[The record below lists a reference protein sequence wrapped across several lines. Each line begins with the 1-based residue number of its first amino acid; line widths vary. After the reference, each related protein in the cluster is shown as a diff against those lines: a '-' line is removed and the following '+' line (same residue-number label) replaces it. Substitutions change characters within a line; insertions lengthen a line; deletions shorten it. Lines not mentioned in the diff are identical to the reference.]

1 MIRSLAILFFLTTLC
16 GTAFAQTDSTETE
29 LIPEA
34 DTGYYEAPR
43 QMHML
48 DSVAMA
54 AKVQEQAV
62 SDSLAMLYIKTPDPE
77 RRNQFVEQMLD
88 KYLYKGYGFWDIK
101 PASKATAGT
110 GIGRAVRARWVIGVV
125 VALLL
130 YTGLLRLTIGR
141 DVDTILRSAFKVQLF
156 SQNDEGTPISFWTF
170 TGLLILLGFT
180 FGLFLYQLSVHY
192 QVYYQLA
199 GMALYFSLSMAVLLL
214 FAFKIILLK
223 FLGWVFAIKEVVERY
238 ITILCLT
245 YFTVAILFLP
255 IVVSLTLINPQLTQ
269 LVLLMALVIAGVILI
284 WLYLRNSVIIIS
296 SFKFP
301 KFYLFIYLCAL
312 EICPILILIK
322 ALNI

>member
-1 MIRSLAILFFLTTLC
+1 MTRLLAILLFLSTLC

-48 DSVAMA
+48 DSVAIA
-54 AKVQEQAV
+54 AKLQEQAV
-62 SDSLAMLYIKTPDPE
+62 SDSLAMLYIQAPDPE
-77 RRNQFVEQMLD
+77 RPNQFVEQMLD

-110 GIGRAVRARWVIGVV
+110 GIGRTVRGQWVIGIVI
-125 VALLL
+125 ALLL
-130 YTGLLRLTIGR
+130 YTGFLRLTIGGEI
-141 DVDTILRSAFKVQLF
+141 DNILRSAFKMQLF
-156 SQNDEGTPISFWTF
+156 SQGEEGSPISFWVF
-170 TGLLILLGFT
+170 TGLLVLFGFT

-192 QVYYQLA
+192 QVYYQVA
-199 GMALYFSLSMAVLLL
+199 GMALYLSLSMAVLLL
-214 FAFKIILLK
+214 FALKIILLK

-255 IVVSLTLINPQLTQ
+255 VVICLTLINPQLTT

-301 KFYLFIYLCAL
+301 KFYLFLYLCAL